1 MDFSTLFLLVVLLL
15 VIVFIVA
22 YYLKLSREYHKLRL
36 EFDSRVSQEANTLAA
51 KMFNEWVNT
60 RLNELKSSLEK
71 EYQVR
76 FETLTKSL
84 QSEYEVK
91 FQEWLFEKEREIR
104 EDAIK
109 RSISTLLG
117 MISEH
122 IAPLFI
128 AEKYEFNPKDLRFL
142 GTPIDFIA
150 FKGLSDNNPQEIIFI
165 EVKSGKTSTLTPRER
180 AVKRL
185 VEEKKISW
193 VTFNLRE
200 ATERAVEL
208 LEREVKSIAEQQA
221 KPSGKANDKSH

>member
-15 VIVFIVA
+15 VIMFILA
-22 YYLKLSREYHKLRL
+22 CYFRLSRDYHELRL
-36 EFDSRVSQEANTLAA
+36 EFDSRVSREANTLATR
-51 KMFNEWVNT
+51 MFDEWVNT
-60 RLNELKSSLEK
+60 RLNELKASLEE
-71 EYQVR
+71 EYHIR
-76 FETLTKSL
+76 FETLSKSL

-91 FQEWLFEKEREIR
+91 FQEWLLKREREIR

-109 RSISTLLG
+109 RSIFILLG
-117 MISEH
+117 RISEH

-128 AEKYEFNPKDLRFL
+128 AEKYDFNPKDLRFL

-180 AVKRL
+180 AVKKL
-185 VEEKKISW
+185 VEEKRVSW

-200 ATERAVEL
+200 VTERAVEL
-208 LEREVKSIAEQQA
+208 LEGEVESIAEQQV
-221 KPSGKANDKSH
+221 KPSGKANVKFH